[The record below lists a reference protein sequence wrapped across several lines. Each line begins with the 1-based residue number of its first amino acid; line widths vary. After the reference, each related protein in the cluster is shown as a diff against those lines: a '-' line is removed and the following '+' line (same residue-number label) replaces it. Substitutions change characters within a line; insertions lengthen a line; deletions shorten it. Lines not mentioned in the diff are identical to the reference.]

1 MIKQYRHRTHIFN
14 GFPANL
20 HYYIGNC
27 PLTGKGIV
35 VQIKDMTEEQ
45 LKAWIEL
52 DANAAAK
59 YVQVIEVP
67 DIEEPTPKTKARK
80 ASKKIKNEQSE
91 TTSNAGTEAETPEK
105 PGAIGEQPD
114 NSQ

>member
-1 MIKQYRHRTHIFN
+1 MTKYIVKRTRFVCPEDWYLGGH
-14 GFPANL
+14 
-20 HYYIGNC
+20 
-27 PLTGKGIV
+27 PLTGEFTRCRIGEFS
-35 VQIKDMTEEQ
+35 EEALAAW
-45 LKAWIEL
+45 LKN
-52 DANAAAK
+52 DPANAAK

-105 PGAIGEQPD
+105 PGATGEQPD
-114 NSQ
+114 HSQ